1 MGAIISFLGGSAF
14 RACWSGIS
22 GYFEKRQDH
31 KYEIERMHLQMTLDD
46 AAAIRAQAAIK
57 QQAEFGI
64 KTIGVQADA
73 DVSRTEAD
81 AFSAAMERA
90 AQPTGIRWVD
100 AWNGIIRPAY
110 ATCALL
116 LWIWFEFS
124 HMALNGWVITP
135 WSLDLIA
142 TVMGFYFASR
152 ELAKRGLK

>member
-1 MGAIISFLGGSAF
+1 MGAIVSFLGGSAF
-14 RACWSGIS
+14 RAVWSGIS
-22 GYFEKRQDH
+22 GYFDKRQDH

-46 AAAIRAQAAIK
+46 AAAIRAQAAVK
-57 QQAEFGI
+57 QQAELGI

-73 DVSRTEAD
+73 DVSRTEAA

-100 AWNGIIRPAY
+100 SWNGIIRPAY

-142 TVMGFYFASR
+142 TVMGFYFADRS
-152 ELAKRGLK
+152 LAKRNK